1 MKAPRQRNLATPTT
15 RRGRLAA
22 AATALTTSTLALT
35 FWSSMPTDVSAKPPR
50 VAQANGISEKDAV
63 NKYFDM
69 GYDYIDALVLAAHWE
84 QKDFYDAKVQL
95 GAKMLAFGADDGD
108 LHMRAARAEALAKPD
123 DDLPLWIDDA
133 GYDFDDAE
141 LLGDFWKS
149 EDVWESKITMVR
161 MLVGGH
167 GNVIQAALKSAQ
179 RR

>member
-1 MKAPRQRNLATPTT
+1 MNAPQPNKLVTPTT
-15 RRGRLAA
+15 RRNRLATA
-22 AATALTTSTLALT
+22 VTALTTAAVALT
-35 FWSSMPTDVSAKPPR
+35 VLTTTPTQSFAQKS

-63 NKYFDM
+63 GKYFDM
-69 GYDYIDALVLAAHWE
+69 GYDYIDSLVLAKYWE
-84 QKDFYDAKVQL
+84 EPSFYEAKVTM
-95 GAKMLAFGADDGD
+95 GAKMLAFGAEDGE
-108 LHMRAARAEALAKPD
+108 LHMLAARSEALAKKD

-133 GYDFDDAE
+133 GFSYDDAE

-167 GNVIQAALKSAQ
+167 SNVLDASLKAAKK